1 VGSYPPEPALGDLR
15 GSGQIGDLA
24 SNVMFVYRHEEEDA
38 AGHCSAVPGPRAY
51 VEFAKVRMGVEGRVD
66 LVFQGSRMRFI
77 EPPAPGTVG
86 TYAEEAA

>member
-1 VGSYPPEPALGDLR
+1 
-15 GSGQIGDLA
+15 
-24 SNVMFVYRHEEEDA
+24 VMFVYRHEEEDA
-38 AGHCSAVPGPRAY
+38 AGALLGRPGPESY